1 MAGRTITGFARLQKR
16 ESLRDSVGNA
26 VRAAIV
32 SGAMQPGEVH
42 SAPAIGNMLGVSPT
56 PVREAMLDL
65 VREGMVEAL
74 PNKGYRI
81 TEISDADLDAI
92 AMVRQLLEPP
102 VVGAITPTIPA
113 SELPPLRELAE
124 TIVEAVDRED
134 LVGYI
139 EADRVFH
146 LSLLEHAANP
156 VLSTIVSDLRSRT
169 RLLGLTPL
177 LKSGRLRA
185 SAAEHHELLDLIE
198 SRDSA
203 AAEEL
208 MHRHIGHVRSEW
220 AGRSSDRG
228 ASRKPTEER

>member
-1 MAGRTITGFARLQKR
+1 MAARKINGFARLQKR

-32 SGAMQPGEVH
+32 SGAMRPGEVH
-42 SAPAIGNMLGVSPT
+42 SAPAIGSMLGVSAT

-74 PNKGYRI
+74 PNKGYRV

-92 AMVRQLLEPP
+92 AAVRQLLEPP
-102 VVGAITPTIPA
+102 VVGEITPDIP
-113 SELPPLRELAE
+113 SDEITRLRKLAQP
-124 TIVEAVDRED
+124 IVEAVERED

-146 LSLLEHAANP
+146 LSLLEYAENP
-156 VLSTIVSDLRSRT
+156 VLSSIVSDLRSRT

-177 LKSGRLRA
+177 LESGQLRA

-198 SRDSA
+198 ARDSS
-203 AAEEL
+203 AAEAL

-220 AGRSSDRG
+220 AGPRTVG
-228 ASRKPTEER
+228 APREPESGS

>member
-1 MAGRTITGFARLQKR
+1 MAARTITGFTRLQKR

-32 SGAMQPGEVH
+32 SGAMRPGEVH

-74 PNKGYRI
+74 PNKGYRV

-92 AMVRQLLEPP
+92 TAVRQLLEPP
-102 VVGAITPTIPA
+102 VVGELTATIPVE
-113 SELPPLRELAE
+113 ELPTFRNLAQA
-124 TIVEAVDRED
+124 IVEAVDRED

-146 LSLLEHAANP
+146 LSLLEHAQNP
-156 VLSTIVSDLRSRT
+156 VLSSIVSDLRTRT

-177 LKSGRLRA
+177 LESGQLRA

-198 SRDSA
+198 ARDGA
-203 AAEEL
+203 AAEAL
-208 MHRHIGHVRSEW
+208 MHRHIAHVRSDW
-220 AGRSSDRG
+220 AGPRAHDANDEKSGS
-228 ASRKPTEER
+228 

>member
-1 MAGRTITGFARLQKR
+1 MAARTINGFTRLQKR

-32 SGAMQPGEVH
+32 SGAMRPGEVH
-42 SAPAIGNMLGVSPT
+42 SAPAIGNLLGVSPT

-74 PNKGYRI
+74 PNKGYRV

-92 AMVRQLLEPP
+92 AAVRQLLEPP
-102 VVGAITPTIPA
+102 VVGALAGT
-113 SELPPLRELAE
+113 LPIEEMPRLRGLAQA
-124 TIVEAVDRED
+124 IVDAVERED

-146 LSLLEHAANP
+146 LTLLEHAQNP
-156 VLSTIVSDLRSRT
+156 VLNSIVSDLRSRT

-177 LKSGRLRA
+177 LESGRLPA

-198 SRDSA
+198 KRDGA
-203 AAEEL
+203 AAEAL
-208 MHRHIGHVRSEW
+208 MHRHIAHVRSDW
-220 AGRSSDRG
+220 AGPRAGQAGG
-228 ASRKPTEER
+228 AESGS

>member
-1 MAGRTITGFARLQKR
+1 MATRTINGFTPLQKR

-32 SGAMQPGEVH
+32 SGAMRPGEVH

-74 PNKGYRI
+74 PNKGYRV
-81 TEISDADLDAI
+81 TEISDADLDAV
-92 AMVRQLLEPP
+92 AAVRQLLEPP
-102 VVGAITPTIPA
+102 VVGELTSTLPIE
-113 SELPPLRELAE
+113 ELPTLRNLAQA
-124 TIVEAVDRED
+124 IVEAVERED

-146 LSLLEHAANP
+146 LSLLEHAGNP
-156 VLSTIVSDLRSRT
+156 VLNSIVSDLRSRT

-177 LKSGRLRA
+177 LESGRLSA
-185 SAAEHHELLDLIE
+185 SAAEHHELLDLIQK
-198 SRDSA
+198 RDSA
-203 AAEEL
+203 AAEAL
-208 MHRHIGHVRSEW
+208 MHRHIAHVRSDW
-220 AGRSSDRG
+220 AGPRTGHSSNAKS
-228 ASRKPTEER
+228 AS

>member
-1 MAGRTITGFARLQKR
+1 MASRTITGFARLRKR

-26 VRAAIV
+26 LRAAIV
-32 SGAMQPGEVH
+32 SGAMRPGEVH

-74 PNKGYRI
+74 PNKGYRV

-92 AMVRQLLEPP
+92 AAVRQLLEPP
-102 VVGAITPTIPA
+102 VVGEITPNVPA
-113 SELPPLRELAE
+113 EELPPLRKLAQA
-124 TIVEAVDRED
+124 IVEAVDRED

-146 LSLLEHAANP
+146 LSLLEHASNP

-169 RLLGLTPL
+169 RLLGLKPL
-177 LKSGRLRA
+177 LESGRLQA

-198 SRDSA
+198 ARDASA
-203 AAEEL
+203 AEAL
-208 MHRHIGHVRSEW
+208 MHRHIAHVRSDW
-220 AGRSSDRG
+220 AGPRSEHAADSEPG
-228 ASRKPTEER
+228 A

>member
-1 MAGRTITGFARLQKR
+1 MAARTITGFTPLQKR

-32 SGAMQPGEVH
+32 SGAMRPGEVH
-42 SAPAIGNMLGVSPT
+42 SAPAIGNLLGVSPT

-74 PNKGYRI
+74 PNKGYRV

-92 AMVRQLLEPP
+92 AAVRQLLEPP
-102 VVGAITPTIPA
+102 VVGELTSTLPIE
-113 SELPPLRELAE
+113 ELPRLRGLAQA
-124 TIVEAVDRED
+124 IVDAVERED

-146 LSLLEHAANP
+146 LTLIEHARNP
-156 VLSTIVSDLRSRT
+156 VLNGIVSDLRSRT

-177 LKSGRLRA
+177 LESGRLPA

-198 SRDSA
+198 KRDGA
-203 AAEEL
+203 AAEAL
-208 MHRHIGHVRSEW
+208 MHRHIAHVRSDW
-220 AGRSSDRG
+220 AGPR
-228 ASRKPTEER
+228 ASHADDAQSGS